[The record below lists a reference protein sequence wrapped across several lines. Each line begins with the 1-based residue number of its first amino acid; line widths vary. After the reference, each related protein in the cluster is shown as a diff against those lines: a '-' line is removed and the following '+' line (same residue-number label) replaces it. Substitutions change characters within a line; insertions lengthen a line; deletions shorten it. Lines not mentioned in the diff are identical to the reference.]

1 MYALF
6 KDDKM
11 ISKPLATQDACAAEA
26 EARGLVKPMPRITET
41 ILADGVS
48 IRDLDPVEKS

>member
-6 KDDKM
+6 KDGKM
-11 ISKPLATQDACAAEA
+11 ISKPHSTQDACAAEA
-26 EARGLVKPMPRITET
+26 SERGLVKPMPVISET

-48 IRDLDPVEKS
+48 IRNLEPPVKS

>member
-6 KDDKM
+6 KDGEM
-11 ISKPLATQDACAAEA
+11 ISKPHSTQDACAAEA
-26 EARGLVKPMPRITET
+26 FKLGLVKQMPRITEV

-48 IRDLDPVEKS
+48 IHNLDRPAKP

>member
-11 ISKPLATQDACAAEA
+11 ISRPHPTQDECAAEA
-26 EARGLVKPMPRITET
+26 EARGLVKRMPVISET
-41 ILADGVS
+41 ILADGIS
-48 IRDLDPVEKS
+48 IRDLNPSAKS